1 MKKYLIAVLSLVIFS
16 CNQQGNSAVDE
27 HAVHEHAAT
36 DTTNT
41 GKDDHAT
48 LTLNNGAKWTSDES
62 TDKNVAAM
70 KTTADDFKQKSDPQV
85 ADYKTAGEQ
94 LGAGVQKMV
103 TECKMQGADHD
114 ALHVWLEPLMKEVNQ
129 LKKVEDANEGKSLFA
144 SIDNRLN
151 EYPKYFALP

>member
-48 LTLNNGAKWTSDES
+48 LTLNNG
-62 TDKNVAAM
+62 V
-70 KTTADDFKQKSDPQV
+70 
-85 ADYKTAGEQ
+85 
-94 LGAGVQKMV
+94 
-103 TECKMQGADHD
+103 
-114 ALHVWLEPLMKEVNQ
+114 
-129 LKKVEDANEGKSLFA
+129 
-144 SIDNRLN
+144 
-151 EYPKYFALP
+151 